1 MPVWQACAGATLL
14 VPSGPQ
20 GQHLFVV
27 LNDPQAFEGYGNVVC
42 VVMVPLDSVK
52 SGVHHDAT
60 CALTKGEHPFVTR
73 PTFVNFS
80 YARIEQA
87 RHLEEMVTNRQF
99 RANARIGNLL
109 LARIKKGL
117 LDSPFT
123 KREFKRLFA

>member
-1 MPVWQACAGATLL
+1 MPVWEACAGATLL

-60 CALTKGEHPFVTR
+60 CAFTIGEHPFVTR

-87 RHLEEMVTNRQF
+87 RHLEEMVASGQF
-99 RANARIGNLL
+99 RANARIDNLL
-109 LARIKKGL
+109 LARIKQGL

>member
-27 LNDPQAFEGYGNVVC
+27 LNDPQTFEGYGSGVC

-60 CALTKGEHPFVTR
+60 CALITGEHPFVMR

-87 RHLEEMVTNRQF
+87 RHLEEMVANGQF
-99 RANARIGNLL
+99 RANTKMDLLL
-109 LARIKKGL
+109 LARIKQGL

-123 KREFKRLFA
+123 KREFKRFFT